1 MGQQHY
7 SPGQS
12 EATERREVPPWVTA
26 KRPNTALKGHYKIFV
41 LPTVGS
47 FRPFRAFGVVFVSYP
62 GRRCALPWAMLLKPV
77 GLGIARVAPKRPLFQ
92 NSLSTK

>member
-41 LPTVGS
+41 LRRLVRFALSGHLASCLCHTQGG
-47 FRPFRAFGVVFVSYP
+47 AALCP
-62 GRRCALPWAMLLKPV
+62 GLIC
-77 GLGIARVAPKRPLFQ
+77 
-92 NSLSTK
+92 

>member
-26 KRPNTALKGHYKIFV
+26 EGALQNICITDGWFV
-41 LPTVGS
+41 S
-47 FRPFRAFGVVFVSYP
+47 PFQGIWRRVFVIPRASL
-62 GRRCALPWAMLLKPV
+62 RSALDYDVKARWAK
-77 GLGIARVAPKRPLFQ
+77 IARVAPKKPLFQ
-92 NSLSTK
+92 NSLSTLRA